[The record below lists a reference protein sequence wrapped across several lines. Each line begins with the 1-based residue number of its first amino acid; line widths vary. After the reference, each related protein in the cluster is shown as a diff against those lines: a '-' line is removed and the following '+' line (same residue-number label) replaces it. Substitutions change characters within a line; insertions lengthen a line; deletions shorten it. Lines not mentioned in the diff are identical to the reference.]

1 MQVTV
6 FYLEDHQSMTSA
18 SQREKC
24 WQSPKNAG
32 RTGGGL
38 ASLKY
43 PASPITK
50 YPASPITKYPA
61 SPITLIVHPC
71 PLSDGWGEMKKSWN
85 QMFKRLGEQHSLNL
99 LLPLSFKQTSCKP
112 ENVANNKS
120 RRITINDVAL
130 ITCVSPSELIPIFWR
145 KKDLFSLF
153 SKAPRWLWQPW
164 GAARAKCGEPLI
176 G

>member
-1 MQVTV
+1 MQATV

-32 RTGGGL
+32 RPGGGL

-50 YPASPITKYPA
+50 YPASPIT
-61 SPITLIVHPC
+61 LIVHPVPYLMAGGRWKRVGIKC
-71 PLSDGWGEMKKSWN
+71 
-85 QMFKRLGEQHSLNL
+85 FKRLGKQHSLNL

-112 ENVANNKS
+112 ENVTNNKS
-120 RRITINDVAL
+120 RRITNNDLTL
-130 ITCVSPSELIPIFWR
+130 ITFVC
-145 KKDLFSLF
+145 
-153 SKAPRWLWQPW
+153 PRWIDSDLL
-164 GAARAKCGEPLI
+164 KEKLI
-176 G
+176 FLVF

>member
-18 SQREKC
+18 SQRGKC

-50 YPASPITKYPA
+50 YPASPIT
-61 SPITLIVHPC
+61 LIVHYPILY
-71 PLSDGWGEMKKSWN
+71 LSDDWGEMEKSWN
-85 QMFKRLGEQHSLNL
+85 QMFQKIRKATQFE
-99 LLPLSFKQTSCKP
+99 FVAATFFQT
-112 ENVANNKS
+112 
-120 RRITINDVAL
+120 DQL
-130 ITCVSPSELIPIFWR
+130 
-145 KKDLFSLF
+145 
-153 SKAPRWLWQPW
+153 
-164 GAARAKCGEPLI
+164 
-176 G
+176 

>member
-32 RTGGGL
+32 RPGGGL
-38 ASLKY
+38 ASL
-43 PASPITK
+43 K

-85 QMFKRLGEQHSLNL
+85 QMFQKIRKATQFEFVAA
-99 LLPLSFKQTSCKP
+99 SFFQT
-112 ENVANNKS
+112 
-120 RRITINDVAL
+120 DQL
-130 ITCVSPSELIPIFWR
+130 
-145 KKDLFSLF
+145 
-153 SKAPRWLWQPW
+153 
-164 GAARAKCGEPLI
+164 
-176 G
+176 

>member
-32 RTGGGL
+32 RPGGGL

-61 SPITLIVHPC
+61 SPITLIVHPVPYLMAGGRWKRVGIKC
-71 PLSDGWGEMKKSWN
+71 
-85 QMFKRLGEQHSLNL
+85 FKRLGKQHSLNL

-120 RRITINDVAL
+120 RRITNNDLTL
-130 ITCVSPSELIPIFWR
+130 ITFVC
-145 KKDLFSLF
+145 
-153 SKAPRWLWQPW
+153 PRWIDSDLL
-164 GAARAKCGEPLI
+164 KEKLI
-176 G
+176 FLVF